1 MAQTDATREKTVA
14 QSRKATLTAY
24 LFLAPAIV
32 LLLVFSFWPVGF
44 GSYIA
49 FTQYNLIE
57 APQWV
62 GLDNF
67 RELFGDELF
76 LISLKNS
83 ALYLIV
89 VPAIQVLAI
98 LLAVLVNNQLPGI
111 KFFRA
116 AYYLPVVTTVS
127 VVGIIWN
134 FMYNE
139 DGALNAILRW
149 LHMIDDPIGFLT
161 DDRIA
166 LFAVMFVTIWRGL
179 GWYMV
184 LYLAGL
190 QAISQD
196 VYEAATLDGANAWQK
211 FWRITVPLLLP
222 TILLCSVM
230 SVLAAVKAFEEVQIM
245 TQGGP
250 FQSTYTALY
259 YAYEFGIK
267 SLNFGRALAASLVMS
282 GVCVVLAWLNFRYLQ
297 PKNP

>member
-1 MAQTDATREKTVA
+1 MAH
-14 QSRKATLTAY
+14 SRKATLTAY
-24 LFLAPAIV
+24 LFLTPAMV
-32 LLLVFSFWPVGF
+32 LLLAFAFWPVGF

-49 FTQYNLIE
+49 FTQYNLID
-57 APQWV
+57 APVWV
-62 GLDNF
+62 GLENF
-67 RELFGDELF
+67 RELFDDELF
-76 LISLKNS
+76 IGSLKNS

-89 VPAIQVLAI
+89 VPVIQVLAI
-98 LLAVLVNNQLPGI
+98 LLAVLVNNNLPGI

-127 VVGIIWN
+127 VIGIIWN
-134 FMYNE
+134 FMYND

-149 LHMIDDPIGFLT
+149 LHLINEPIGFLT

-190 QAISQD
+190 QAISAD

-222 TILLCSVM
+222 TILLCSIM
-230 SVLAAVKAFEEVQIM
+230 SMLAAVKAFEEVQIM

-282 GVCVVLAWLNFRYLQ
+282 VICMLLAWLNFRYLQ

>member
-1 MAQTDATREKTVA
+1 METSIVA
-14 QSRKATLTAY
+14 HSRKATLTAY
-24 LFLAPAIV
+24 LFLAPAII
-32 LLLVFSFWPVGF
+32 LLLAFAFWPVGF

-49 FTQYNLIE
+49 FTQYNLID
-57 APQWV
+57 APVWV

-67 RELFGDELF
+67 RELFDDELF
-76 LISLKNS
+76 IGSLKNS

-89 VPAIQVLAI
+89 VPVIQVLAI
-98 LLAVLVNNQLPGI
+98 LLAVLVNNNLPGI

-127 VVGIIWN
+127 VIGIIWN
-134 FMYNE
+134 FMYND

-149 LHMIDDPIGFLT
+149 LHLINEPIGFLT

-190 QAISQD
+190 QAISAD

-222 TILLCSVM
+222 TILLCSIM
-230 SVLAAVKAFEEVQIM
+230 SMLAAVKAFEEVQIM

-282 GVCVVLAWLNFRYLQ
+282 VVCMLLAWLNFRYLQ

>member
-1 MAQTDATREKTVA
+1 MAK
-14 QSRKATLTAY
+14 SRRSTLSAY

-32 LLLVFSFWPVGF
+32 LLLVFAFWPVGF

-49 FTQYNLIE
+49 FTHYNVIE
-57 APQWV
+57 PPQWV

-67 RELFGDELF
+67 RELFADELF
-76 LISLKNS
+76 LSALRNS
-83 ALYLIV
+83 ALYLLV

-98 LLAVLVNNQLPGI
+98 LLAVLVNNNLPGI
-111 KFFRA
+111 RFFRA

-127 VVGIIWN
+127 VIGVIWN
-134 FMYNE
+134 FMYT
-139 DGALNAILRW
+139 DAGALNATLRW
-149 LHMIDDPIGFLT
+149 LHLINEPIGFLS

-190 QAISQD
+190 QSISAE
-196 VYEAATLDGANAWQK
+196 VYEAAILDGANAWQR

-222 TILLCSVM
+222 TILLCSIM
-230 SVLAAVKAFEEVQIM
+230 SMLAATKAFEEVQIM

-250 FQSTYTALY
+250 FQSTFTALY

-267 SLNFGRALAASLVMS
+267 TLNFGRALAASLVVSSLCMA
-282 GVCVVLAWLNFRYLQ
+282 LAWLNFRYLQ
-297 PKNP
+297 PK

>member
-1 MAQTDATREKTVA
+1 VA
-14 QSRKATLTAY
+14 HSRKATLTAY
-24 LFLAPAIV
+24 LFLTPAMV
-32 LLLVFSFWPVGF
+32 LLLAFAFWPVGF

-49 FTQYNLIE
+49 FTQYNLID
-57 APQWV
+57 APVWV
-62 GLDNF
+62 GLENF
-67 RELFGDELF
+67 RELFDDELF
-76 LISLKNS
+76 IGSLKNS

-89 VPAIQVLAI
+89 VPVIQVLAI
-98 LLAVLVNNQLPGI
+98 LLAVLVNNNLPGI

-127 VVGIIWN
+127 VIGIIWN
-134 FMYNE
+134 FMYND

-149 LHMIDDPIGFLT
+149 LHLINEPIGFLT

-190 QAISQD
+190 QAISAD

-222 TILLCSVM
+222 TILLCSIM
-230 SVLAAVKAFEEVQIM
+230 SMLAAVKAFEEVQIM

-282 GVCVVLAWLNFRYLQ
+282 VVCMLLAWLNFRYLQ

>member
-1 MAQTDATREKTVA
+1 MAH
-14 QSRKATLTAY
+14 SRKATLTAY
-24 LFLAPAIV
+24 LFLTPAMV
-32 LLLVFSFWPVGF
+32 LLLAFAFWPVGF

-49 FTQYNLIE
+49 FTQYNLID
-57 APQWV
+57 APVWV
-62 GLDNF
+62 GLENF
-67 RELFGDELF
+67 RELFDDELF
-76 LISLKNS
+76 IGSLKNS

-89 VPAIQVLAI
+89 VPVIQVLAI
-98 LLAVLVNNQLPGI
+98 LLAVLVNNNLPGI

-127 VVGIIWN
+127 VIGIIWN
-134 FMYNE
+134 FMYND

-149 LHMIDDPIGFLT
+149 LHLINEPIGFLT

-190 QAISQD
+190 QAISAD

-222 TILLCSVM
+222 TILLCSIM
-230 SVLAAVKAFEEVQIM
+230 SMLAAVKAFEEVQIM

-282 GVCVVLAWLNFRYLQ
+282 VVCMLLAWLNFRYLQ

>member
-1 MAQTDATREKTVA
+1 METSIVA
-14 QSRKATLTAY
+14 HSRKATLTAY
-24 LFLAPAIV
+24 LFLAPAII
-32 LLLVFSFWPVGF
+32 LLLAFAFWPVGF

-49 FTQYNLIE
+49 FTQYNLID
-57 APQWV
+57 APAWV

-67 RELFGDELF
+67 RELFDDELF
-76 LISLKNS
+76 IGSLKNS

-89 VPAIQVLAI
+89 VPVIQVLAI
-98 LLAVLVNNQLPGI
+98 LLAVLVNNNLPGI

-127 VVGIIWN
+127 VIGIIWN
-134 FMYNE
+134 FMYND

-149 LHMIDDPIGFLT
+149 LHLINEPIGFLT

-190 QAISQD
+190 QAISAD

-222 TILLCSVM
+222 TILLCSIM
-230 SVLAAVKAFEEVQIM
+230 SMLAAVKAFEEVQIM

-282 GVCVVLAWLNFRYLQ
+282 VVCMLLAWLNFRYLQ